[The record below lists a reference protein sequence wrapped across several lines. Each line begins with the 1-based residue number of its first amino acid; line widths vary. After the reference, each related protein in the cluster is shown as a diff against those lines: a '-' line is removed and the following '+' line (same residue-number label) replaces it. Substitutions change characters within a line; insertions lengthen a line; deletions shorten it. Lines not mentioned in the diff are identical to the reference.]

1 MEAESI
7 KGVRIKVFFICD
19 VSFLTQFFVL
29 LTFAMVLNSF
39 VNVLIVDSEFK
50 WYYTLYRFNNM
61 LNRLSNDVDVL
72 SEISA
77 V

>member
-1 MEAESI
+1 
-7 KGVRIKVFFICD
+7 
-19 VSFLTQFFVL
+19 
-29 LTFAMVLNSF
+29 MVLNSF

-61 LNRLSNDVDVL
+61 LKRLSNDVDVL